1 MCSRRSDT
9 DSSQQI
15 WRTVTNLTK
24 DADAANAV
32 RGHLLNINKALI
44 DESRVSKPHTCMQFA
59 AESQIYIPVAKIA
72 TTSYNESIIHQA
84 LRLFG
89 TLIDGEEEE
98 FLQSTAFSQALMNLM
113 LRITGANSLQLS
125 LDTEVEVVQ
134 LAFSIAAKI
143 RLDPE
148 ILAAWF
154 ETDDESSEDDDL
166 GHHERFAGKTSKDDF
181 PLFYLLI
188 DYIHH
193 EGRAGDFA
201 RTGLLYIIESASTS
215 ISLER
220 WLVESDLATLMATG
234 LGALY
239 SQLSRKLVIDYSDD
253 NFPPILL
260 LSDYK
265 RPRATADIVSSAS
278 PDFLSHMETFLSHLL
293 FWQDVLDHCKS
304 QEVKQTLLEHFQ
316 VIFLQ
321 QLLYPS
327 LLESSDVDG
336 GSSVAVIT
344 YLRRVLEAIEHPDLI
359 HLILHYLLALPDMEM
374 LNSVAS
380 IDTLA
385 SKARKRK
392 SISLS
397 TMAPHQSTPDLFNLV
412 DLIINSLQ
420 SKNAQTTTVTLQLL
434 SVIVRRHHRHAIT
447 TLLKTTRVADDAPRK
462 TVGAH
467 EAEHAYLLDLAAQIS
482 ESSPEEFDATYS
494 DHITDATGLI
504 ESHTCN
510 FALIAPAGVELPS
523 EPAASLPGAPPS
535 VQRHTLKSDDQV
547 LKTLVGHME
556 RWFGNSVE
564 TNLALTEAIVDL
576 AICGFMD
583 LEEWLLPD
591 ASSYTYQD
599 SSPATAAD
607 IGKAPKSDSSAAL
620 ELEQIAKLRKA
631 RLKPVVSKATL
642 PPLLNAIKD
651 MVQKV
656 DEYRDN
662 LPRFDELLQARRV
675 ALEAAPPE
683 PSSDPSTD
691 EKALQKQLDED
702 RPKTSLEIMEGGWKS
717 MSAENS
723 QKKAFENVEKKL
735 LRKTYGIGPGAV
747 CSIGHILT
755 NVVIL
760 QGFVIE
766 LAALVQVR
774 AGLLREVRYV

>member
-1 MCSRRSDT
+1 
-9 DSSQQI
+9 
-15 WRTVTNLTK
+15 
-24 DADAANAV
+24 
-32 RGHLLNINKALI
+32 
-44 DESRVSKPHTCMQFA
+44 MQFA
-59 AESQIYIPVAKIA
+59 AESQIYISVAKIA

-89 TLIDGEEEE
+89 TLIDGEEED
-98 FLQSTAFSQALMNLM
+98 FLQNTTFSQALMNLM

-143 RLDPE
+143 RLEPG

-154 ETDDESSEDDDL
+154 ETDDESSEDDEL

-239 SQLSRKLVIDYSDD
+239 SQLSRKLVIDYPDD

-374 LNSVAS
+374 LNSRAS
-380 IDTLA
+380 MDTLA

-392 SISLS
+392 SITLS
-397 TMAPHQSTPDLFNLV
+397 TMAPHHSNPELFNLV

-434 SVIVRRHHRHAIT
+434 SVIVRRHHRYAVT
-447 TLLKTTRVADDAPRK
+447 TLLKTTRVAEDAPRK
-462 TVGAH
+462 TIGAH

-482 ESSPEEFDATYS
+482 ESTPEEFDAIYS
-494 DHITDATGLI
+494 DHITDTTGLI

-510 FALIAPAGVELPS
+510 FPLIAPAGVKLPS
-523 EPAASLPGAPPS
+523 EPGASLPGTPPT
-535 VQRHTLKSDDQV
+535 VHRQTLKPDDPV

-556 RWFGNSVE
+556 RWFANSVE
-564 TNLALTEAIVDL
+564 TNLALTEAVVDL

-583 LEEWLLPD
+583 LEGWLLPD
-591 ASSYTYQD
+591 ASSYTCAN
-599 SSPATAAD
+599 SSPTLSAQ
-607 IGKAPKSDSSAAL
+607 GKAPKPGSIAAL
-620 ELEQIAKLRKA
+620 EIEQIAQLRKA
-631 RLKPVVSKATL
+631 RLRPDVSKALL

-651 MVQKV
+651 IVQKT
-656 DEYRDN
+656 DEYRETI
-662 LPRFDELLQARRV
+662 PRFDELLQARRV
-675 ALEAAPPE
+675 ALEASPHDKIP
-683 PSSDPSTD
+683 DPSTD
-691 EKALQKQLDED
+691 QQALQAQLDSS

-717 MSAENS
+717 MSAEES
-723 QKKAFENVEKKL
+723 QRKALQGMEKKL

-747 CSIGHILT
+747 SSIGHILT

-760 QGFVIE
+760 QGFVVE
-766 LAALVQVR
+766 LVALVQVR
-774 AGLLREVRYV
+774 AGVLREVRYV

>member
-1 MCSRRSDT
+1 
-9 DSSQQI
+9 
-15 WRTVTNLTK
+15 
-24 DADAANAV
+24 
-32 RGHLLNINKALI
+32 
-44 DESRVSKPHTCMQFA
+44 MQFA

-98 FLQSTAFSQALMNLM
+98 FLQNTAFSQALMNLM

-125 LDTEVEVVQ
+125 LNTEVEVVQ

-143 RLDPE
+143 RLEPA

-215 ISLER
+215 MSLER

-239 SQLSRKLVIDYSDD
+239 SQLSRKLVIDYPDD

-278 PDFLSHMETFLSHLL
+278 PNFLSHMETFLSHLL

-374 LNSVAS
+374 LNSMAS

-392 SISLS
+392 SITLS

-420 SKNAQTTTVTLQLL
+420 SKNSQTTTVTLQLL
-434 SVIVRRHHRHAIT
+434 SVIVRRHHRYAVT
-447 TLLKTTRVADDAPRK
+447 TLLKTTRVAEDQPRK
-462 TVGAH
+462 IVGAH
-467 EAEHAYLLDLAAQIS
+467 EAEHAYLLDLASQIS
-482 ESSPEEFDATYS
+482 ESTPEEFDAAYS

-510 FALIAPAGVELPS
+510 FPLIAPAGVELPA
-523 EPAASLPGAPPS
+523 EPQASLPGAPPS
-535 VQRHTLKSDDQV
+535 VHRHTLKPDDPV

-556 RWFGNSVE
+556 KFFSNPIE
-564 TNLALTEAIVDL
+564 TNLALTEAIIDL
-576 AICGFMD
+576 SICGFMD
-583 LEEWLLPD
+583 LSGWLLPD
-591 ASSYTYQD
+591 SSSYIYP
-599 SSPATAAD
+599 SSPPLTSDAS
-607 IGKAPKSDSSAAL
+607 KVPKSGSTAAL

-631 RLKPVVSKATL
+631 RMRPDVEKATM
-642 PPLLNAIKD
+642 PPLLVAIRE
-651 MVQKV
+651 MVYKING
-656 DEYRDN
+656 YREN
-662 LPRFDELLQARRV
+662 IPHFNEILHARRV

-683 PSSDPSTD
+683 ASPDLSTD
-691 EKALQKQLDED
+691 KQALQSQLDEG
-702 RPKTSLEIMEGGWKS
+702 RPKTSLEIMEGGWKPLGES
-717 MSAENS
+717 S
-723 QKKAFENVEKKL
+723 QRKAFENVEKEL
-735 LRKTYGIGPGAV
+735 LRKTYGGS
-747 CSIGHILT
+747 SIGHILT

-760 QGFVIE
+760 QGFVVEI
-766 LAALVQVR
+766 AALVQVR
-774 AGLLREVRYV
+774 AGALREVRYI